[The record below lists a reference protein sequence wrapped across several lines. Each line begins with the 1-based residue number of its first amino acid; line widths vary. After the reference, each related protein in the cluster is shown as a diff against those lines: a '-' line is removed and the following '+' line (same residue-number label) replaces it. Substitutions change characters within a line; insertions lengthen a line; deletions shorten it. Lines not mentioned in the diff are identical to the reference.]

1 MEFSDMEM
9 PVAPTDDQ
17 ALIAYVAMDIELS
30 EDFRSVCA
38 FKKKMSTSNDT
49 TAESATVL
57 LVSHRQV
64 GMEGVH
70 PPVKNLLW

>member
-1 MEFSDMEM
+1 MEM
-9 PVAPTDDQ
+9 PDAPTDNQ
-17 ALIAYVAMDIELS
+17 TLMVYVAMDIELS

-38 FKKKMSTSNDT
+38 FKKKVSTPNDI